1 LQHTPSAQ
9 CMDWQSSAIR
19 QSSPFALGP
28 LLIAEAPAEP
38 PGYDP
43 PVAEAPVLL
52 PAVTSLEPPLAATPP
67 PMGAS
72 PPVDTIPPV
81 GEGTPPVDTT
91 PPVGATPPLAA
102 TPPPMGA
109 SPPVDTIPPVGEGT
123 PPVDT
128 TPPVGATPPL
138 AATPPPMGAPPP
150 LGAIPPVGD
159 VSALLGDT
167 PPVAPP
173 MPKGFPPSVT
183 EALAELPPLAG
194 VVALW
199 SAEAE
204 AAVPECNSH
213 TPFWQTSGERQ
224 GHGVPAPYM
233 GSSWQA
239 VTPDTTPSNKT
250 EPKRRITSDAWM
262 WESSRPS
269 RMFDT

>member
-52 PAVTSLEPPLAATPP
+52 PAVTSLE
-67 PMGAS
+67 
-72 PPVDTIPPV
+72 
-81 GEGTPPVDTT
+81 
-91 PPVGATPPLAA
+91 PPLAA